1 MTSILGTWYRLFL
14 VLNAFI
20 TNGSGRKM
28 YSKQPYLGLV
38 SWICSGDS
46 LISIVRMVIED
57 EAKDRQYAIS

>member
-14 VLNAFI
+14 VLNAYT
-20 TNGSGRKM
+20 TNGSRRKT
-28 YSKQPYLGLV
+28 YSKQLYLGLV

-57 EAKDRQYAIS
+57 EARDRQYAIS